1 MYSIL
6 TFLLQDPVSEIKK
19 IAHFLGKDCSDKF
32 AEEVA
37 EKCNIENVRKAEEQ
51 IRRNEHGFIYR
62 KGYYKPLNNHF
73 SVIIHKIFL
82 LSCIPCFGAS
92 KN

>member
-1 MYSIL
+1 MYYIL

-19 IAHFLGKDCSDKF
+19 IANFLGKECSDKF

-62 KGYYKPLNNHF
+62 KGNYNHLNNHF
-73 SVIIHKIFL
+73 SMPIHKTFL
-82 LSCIPCFGAS
+82 LSCTHYFGAS